1 MVLTTLFGPNVS
13 RTFNN
18 LFMHTGTV
26 GKLLLVFRNVNIFL
40 QFHFQISW
48 LTNLPLSE
56 HSFAL
61 LDLSIPRSQQSLSLF
76 SIVKVIC
83 Y

>member
-18 LFMHTGTV
+18 LFMHTSTV
-26 GKLLLVFRNVNIFL
+26 GKLLLVLRNVNIFL

-56 HSFAL
+56 HSSAL
-61 LDLSIPRSQQSLSLF
+61 LDLSIPRSQQL
-76 SIVKVIC
+76 IG
-83 Y
+83 